1 MTVRSYTKRLA
12 SIPIISAILLGAL
25 VTWAAFAQVDQISRA
40 PGQIIP
46 AGRTQLIQ
54 SAEGGV
60 IDRIFVREGDLVKR
74 GQVLVT
80 LDSAKLVAA
89 VAEGESKVASLK
101 GTLARIEAE
110 LFDRPLNFPK
120 EVLAYTDVVENQSM
134 LYSKRR
140 AALSAE
146 VRTLEQ
152 VQALMRQELN
162 MTEPLLASGDVSR
175 TELLRI
181 QRSLADVGGQIAN
194 RRARY
199 VQDLQAEYTKISDD
213 LVTAEQALAQRK
225 ESLAYS
231 KIIAP
236 TNGIVKNVR
245 LTTVGGVL
253 RPGDEVMQIVPTGE
267 QLIVEARVSPKDIA
281 FVRAGQSAGIKFD
294 AYDPSIYG
302 SARGKVTYVSA
313 DTLTEQ
319 TADGREGSYYRA
331 HVTVDL
337 RSMHAPYGKEK
348 VELQPGMT
356 ANVEIKTGD
365 NTILRFLT
373 KPISKNFSNSLT
385 ER

>member
-1 MTVRSYTKRLA
+1 MTAPSYSKRLA
-12 SIPIISAILLGAL
+12 SIPILTAVVLGGAL
-25 VTWAAFAQVDQISRA
+25 VWAGFAELDQISRA

-60 IDRIFVREGDLVKR
+60 IDKIFVREGDLVKR

-80 LDSAKLVAA
+80 LDSAKLVAS

-101 GTLARIEAE
+101 GTLSRIEAE

-120 EVLAYTDVVENQSM
+120 EVLAYTDVVSNQTM

-146 VRTLEQ
+146 IRTLEQ
-152 VQALMRQELN
+152 VQALMRQELT

-199 VQDLQAEYTKISDD
+199 VQELQAEYTKVSDD
-213 LVTAEQALAQRK
+213 LVTAEQSLAQRK
-225 ESLAYS
+225 DSLAYS
-231 KIIAP
+231 KITAP
-236 TNGIVKNVR
+236 TDGIVKNVR

-267 QLIVEARVSPKDIA
+267 QLIVEARVSPSDIA
-281 FVRAGQSAGIKFD
+281 FVRTGQGAGIKFD
-294 AYDPSIYG
+294 AYDSGIYG
-302 SARGKVTYVSA
+302 SAKGTVTYVSA
-313 DTLTEQ
+313 DTITEQ
-319 TADGREGSYYRA
+319 SPDGRPNSYYRA

-337 RSMHAPYGKEK
+337 SSMHSAVGKKK

-356 ANVEIKTGD
+356 ASVEIKTGE
-365 NTILRFLT
+365 NTVLRYLT
-373 KPISKNFSNSLT
+373 KPIVKTFSESLS

>member
-1 MTVRSYTKRLA
+1 MTAPSYSKRLA
-12 SIPIISAILLGAL
+12 SIPILTAVVLAAVL
-25 VTWAAFAQVDQISRA
+25 VWAAFAELDQISRA

-60 IDRIFVREGDLVKR
+60 IDRIFVKEGDLVKR

-80 LDSAKLVAA
+80 LDSVKLVAA
-89 VAEGESKVASLK
+89 VDEGESKVASLK
-101 GTLARIEAE
+101 GTLARIDAE

-120 EVLAYTDVVENQSM
+120 EVFAYPDVVENQRM
-134 LYSKRR
+134 LYTKRR

-146 VRTLEQ
+146 IRTLEQ

-199 VQDLQAEYTKISDD
+199 VQELQAEYTKVSDD
-213 LVTAEQALAQRK
+213 LVTAEQSLAQRK
-225 ESLAYS
+225 DSLAYS
-231 KIIAP
+231 KIVAP
-236 TNGIVKNVR
+236 TDGIVKNVR

-267 QLIVEARVSPKDIA
+267 QLIIEARVSPTDIA
-281 FVRAGQSAGIKFD
+281 FVRTGQSAGIKFD
-294 AYDPSIYG
+294 AYDSSIYG
-302 SARGKVTYVSA
+302 SATGKVTYVSA

-319 TADGREGSYYRA
+319 TPDGRQASYYRA

-337 RSMHAPYGKEK
+337 GTMHSAAGKEK
-348 VELQPGMT
+348 VVLQPGMT
-356 ANVEIKTGD
+356 ASVEIKTGE
-365 NTILRFLT
+365 NTVLRYLT
-373 KPISKNFSNSLT
+373 KPITKTFSDSLS

>member
-1 MTVRSYTKRLA
+1 MTAPSYSKRLA
-12 SIPIISAILLGAL
+12 SIPILTAVVLAAVL
-25 VTWAAFAQVDQISRA
+25 VWAAFAELDQISRA

-60 IDRIFVREGDLVKR
+60 IDRIYVREGDLVKR

-80 LDSAKLVAA
+80 LDSVKLVAA
-89 VAEGESKVASLK
+89 VDEGQSKVASLK
-101 GTLARIEAE
+101 GTLARIDAE

-120 EVLAYTDVVENQSM
+120 EVLAYPDVVENQRM
-134 LYSKRR
+134 LYTKRR

-146 VRTLEQ
+146 IRTLEQ

-199 VQDLQAEYTKISDD
+199 VQELQAEYTKVSDD
-213 LVTAEQALAQRK
+213 LVTAEQSLAQRK
-225 ESLAYS
+225 DSLAYS
-231 KIIAP
+231 KIVAP
-236 TNGIVKNVR
+236 TDGIVKNVR

-267 QLIVEARVSPKDIA
+267 QLIIEARVSPTDIA
-281 FVRAGQSAGIKFD
+281 FVRTGQSAGIKFD
-294 AYDPSIYG
+294 AYDSSIYG
-302 SARGKVTYVSA
+302 SATGKVTYVSA

-319 TADGREGSYYRA
+319 TPDGRQASYYRA

-337 RSMHAPYGKEK
+337 GTMHAAAGKEK
-348 VELQPGMT
+348 VVLQPGMT
-356 ANVEIKTGD
+356 ASVEIKTGE
-365 NTILRFLT
+365 NTVLRYLT
-373 KPISKNFSNSLT
+373 KPITKTFSDSLS

>member
-1 MTVRSYTKRLA
+1 MNLRSLTMRLA
-12 SIPIISAILLGAL
+12 TIPIVSAILLGVL
-25 VTWAAFAQVDQISRA
+25 VVWATFAQLDQISRA

-46 AGRTQLIQ
+46 AGRTQVIQ

-89 VAEGESKVASLK
+89 VSEGDSKVASLK
-101 GTLARIEAE
+101 GALARIEAE
-110 LFDRPLNFPK
+110 LFDRPLDFPK
-120 EVLAYTDVVENQSM
+120 EVLPYSDVIKNQSM
-134 LYSKRR
+134 LYAKRR
-140 AALSAE
+140 AALGAE

-162 MTEPLLASGDVSR
+162 MTQPLVASGDVSR

-181 QRSLADVGGQIAN
+181 QRSMADVGGQIAN

-199 VQDLQAEYTKISDD
+199 VQELQTEYTKITDD

-225 ESLAYS
+225 ESLSYS
-231 KIIAP
+231 KITAP
-236 TNGIVKNVR
+236 TDGIVKNVR

-253 RPGDEVMQIVPTGE
+253 RPSDEVMQIVPTGE

-281 FVRAGQSAGIKFD
+281 FVRTGQSAGVKFD
-294 AYDPSIYG
+294 AYDSGIFG
-302 SARGKVTYVSA
+302 SAKGKVIYVSA

-319 TADGREGSYYRA
+319 ASEGRESSYYRA
-331 HVTVDL
+331 HVSVDL
-337 RSMHAPYGKEK
+337 RSMHSAAGKEK
-348 VELQPGMT
+348 IELQPGMT
-356 ANVEIKTGD
+356 ASVEIKTGE
-365 NTILRFLT
+365 NTVLRFLT
-373 KPISKNFSNSLT
+373 KPITKNFSNSFT

>member
-1 MTVRSYTKRLA
+1 MTAPSYSRRLA
-12 SIPIISAILLGAL
+12 SIPLLTGIVL
-25 VTWAAFAQVDQISRA
+25 VAVLIWAAFAELDQISRA

-60 IDRIFVREGDLVKR
+60 IDRIYVREGDLVKR

-80 LDSAKLVAA
+80 LDAVKLAAA

-101 GTLARIEAE
+101 GTLARIDAE

-120 EVLAYTDVVENQSM
+120 EVLAYPDVVENQRM
-134 LYSKRR
+134 LYTKRR

-146 VRTLEQ
+146 IHTLQQ

-181 QRSLADVGGQIAN
+181 QRSLADVDGQIAN

-199 VQDLQAEYTKISDD
+199 VQDLQAEYTKVSDD

-225 ESLAYS
+225 DSLAYS
-231 KIIAP
+231 KITAP
-236 TNGIVKNVR
+236 TDGIIKNVR

-267 QLIVEARVSPKDIA
+267 QLIVEARVSPSDIA
-281 FVRAGQSAGIKFD
+281 FVRTGQSAGIKFD
-294 AYDPSIYG
+294 AYDSSIYG
-302 SARGKVTYVSA
+302 SANGKVTYVSA

-319 TADGREGSYYRA
+319 TADGRQASYYRA
-331 HVTVDL
+331 HVSVDL
-337 RSMHAPYGKEK
+337 SSMHPSAGKKK

-356 ANVEIKTGD
+356 ASVEIKTGE
-365 NTILRFLT
+365 NTVLRYLT
-373 KPISKNFSNSLT
+373 KPITKTFSDSLS

>member
-1 MTVRSYTKRLA
+1 MTAPSYSKRLA
-12 SIPIISAILLGAL
+12 SIPILTAVVLAAVL
-25 VTWAAFAQVDQISRA
+25 VWAAFAELDQISRA

-60 IDRIFVREGDLVKR
+60 IDRIFVKEGDLVKR

-80 LDSAKLVAA
+80 LDSVKLVAA
-89 VAEGESKVASLK
+89 VDEGESKVASLK
-101 GTLARIEAE
+101 GTLARIDAE

-120 EVLAYTDVVENQSM
+120 EVLAYPDVVENQRM

-146 VRTLEQ
+146 IRTLEQ

-199 VQDLQAEYTKISDD
+199 VQELQAEYTKVSDD
-213 LVTAEQALAQRK
+213 LVTAEQSLAQRK
-225 ESLAYS
+225 DSLMYS
-231 KIIAP
+231 KIVAP
-236 TNGIVKNVR
+236 TDGIVKNVR

-267 QLIVEARVSPKDIA
+267 QLIIEARVSPTDIA
-281 FVRAGQSAGIKFD
+281 FVRTGQSAGIKFD
-294 AYDPSIYG
+294 AYDSSIYG
-302 SARGKVTYVSA
+302 SATGKVTYVSA

-319 TADGREGSYYRA
+319 TPDGRQASYYRA

-337 RSMHAPYGKEK
+337 GTMHSAAGKEK
-348 VELQPGMT
+348 VVLQPGMT
-356 ANVEIKTGD
+356 ASVEIKTGE
-365 NTILRFLT
+365 NTVLRYLT
-373 KPISKNFSNSLT
+373 KPITKTFSDSLS

>member
-1 MTVRSYTKRLA
+1 MTAPSYSKRLA
-12 SIPIISAILLGAL
+12 SIPILTAVVLAAVL
-25 VTWAAFAQVDQISRA
+25 VWAAFAELDQISRA

-60 IDRIFVREGDLVKR
+60 IDRIYVREGDLVKR

-80 LDSAKLVAA
+80 LDSVKLVAA
-89 VAEGESKVASLK
+89 VDEGESKVASLK
-101 GTLARIEAE
+101 GTLARIDAE

-120 EVLAYTDVVENQSM
+120 EVLAYPDVVENQRM
-134 LYSKRR
+134 LYTKRR

-146 VRTLEQ
+146 IRTLEQ

-199 VQDLQAEYTKISDD
+199 VQELQAEYTKVSDD
-213 LVTAEQALAQRK
+213 LVTAEQSLAQRK
-225 ESLAYS
+225 DSLAYS
-231 KIIAP
+231 KIVAP
-236 TNGIVKNVR
+236 TDGIVKNVR

-267 QLIVEARVSPKDIA
+267 QLIIEARVSPTDIA
-281 FVRAGQSAGIKFD
+281 FVRTGQSAGIKFD
-294 AYDPSIYG
+294 AYDSSIYG
-302 SARGKVTYVSA
+302 SATGKVTYVSA

-319 TADGREGSYYRA
+319 TPDGRQASYYRA

-337 RSMHAPYGKEK
+337 GTMHSAAGKEK
-348 VELQPGMT
+348 VVLQPGMT
-356 ANVEIKTGD
+356 ASVEIKTGE
-365 NTILRFLT
+365 NTVLRYLT
-373 KPISKNFSNSLT
+373 KPITKTFSDSLS

>member
-1 MTVRSYTKRLA
+1 MSARNYSRRLA
-12 SIPIISAILLGAL
+12 SVPILSAIIVASAVG
-25 VTWAAFAQVDQISRA
+25 WAAFAEIDQISRA

-46 AGRTQLIQ
+46 AGRTQVIQ

-60 IDRIFVREGDLVKR
+60 IDKLFVREGDLVKR

-80 LDSAKLVAA
+80 LDSAKLIAS

-101 GTLARIEAE
+101 GTLARINAE

-120 EVLAYTDVVENQSM
+120 EVLGYPDVVENQSM
-134 LYSKRR
+134 LYAKRR

-146 VRTLEQ
+146 IRTLEQ

-199 VQDLQAEYTKISDD
+199 VQELQAEYTKVTDE

-225 ESLAYS
+225 DSLAYS
-231 KIIAP
+231 KIVAP
-236 TNGIVKNVR
+236 TDGIVKNVR

-253 RPGDEVMQIVPTGE
+253 RPSDEVMQIVPTGE
-267 QLIVEARVSPKDIA
+267 ELIIEARVSPSDIA
-281 FVRAGQSAGIKFD
+281 FVRTGQSAGIKFD

-302 SARGKVTYVSA
+302 SASGKVTYVSA
-313 DTLTEQ
+313 DTLTERS
-319 TADGREGSYYRA
+319 ADGREASYYRA
-331 HVTVDL
+331 HVSVDL
-337 RSMHAPYGKEK
+337 RSMHPSKGKKK

-356 ANVEIKTGD
+356 ATVEIKTGQ
-365 NTILRFLT
+365 NTVLRFLT
-373 KPISKNFSNSLT
+373 KPITKTFSDSFS